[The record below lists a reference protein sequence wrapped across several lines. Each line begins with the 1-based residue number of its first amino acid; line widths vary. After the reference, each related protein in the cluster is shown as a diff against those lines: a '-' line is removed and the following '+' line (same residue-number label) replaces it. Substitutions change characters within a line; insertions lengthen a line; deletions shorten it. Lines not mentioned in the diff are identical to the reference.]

1 MLSKKQNVQNSE
13 NSRVER
19 KACPGTGGPAV
30 LSEMKGEV
38 NLRDL
43 KGTIAPSRGGSYSI
57 TSLTCCSSP
66 LRINSYLEQRTSIYS
81 PL

>member
-1 MLSKKQNVQNSE
+1 MFKILRTQELKGRHAQ
-13 NSRVER
+13 
-19 KACPGTGGPAV
+19 GPV
-30 LSEMKGEV
+30 DQRCSLRREV

-57 TSLTCCSSP
+57 TSLTCCSSA
-66 LRINSYLEQRTSIYS
+66 LRINSYLEQRKSIYS